1 MMEEGVRRVAFH
13 GYLGGN
19 ISKPGVDGNV
29 ANSETRYNQLKNG
42 HQQGIQGSSLDGL
55 LLPVLAEVYPQ
66 TRYYHM
72 QGTSTSCVSFDWLLE
87 DELVVPQVEAKLLRG
102 MPLIITL
109 ITASPTSPRLGSC
122 LRIIRTESI

>member
-19 ISKPGVDGNV
+19 ISKPGV
-29 ANSETRYNQLKNG
+29 
-42 HQQGIQGSSLDGL
+42 GI

-109 ITASPTSPRLGSC
+109 ITASPTSPRLSSC
-122 LRIIRTESI
+122 LLENHTH

>member
-1 MMEEGVRRVAFH
+1 MIEDGVRRVAFH

-29 ANSETRYNQLKNG
+29 ANSEIRFNQLKNG
-42 HQQGIQGSSLDGL
+42 HQQVIQGSSLGG

-66 TRYYHM
+66 TRCYHM

-109 ITASPTSPRLGSC
+109 ITASPKARL
-122 LRIIRTESI
+122 LLA